1 MTPSVS
7 SLFDLNDRT
16 AVVTGSSSGI
26 GEAIAGFLADAGAR
40 VVLVARRQDRLDAL
54 VDSIKR
60 DGKEAVAIAADLS
73 DVENVSKIAERCQKD
88 FGKVHILVNAAGINP
103 RQPADD
109 VTPQSWN
116 QTIQL
121 NLSTPFFF
129 AQALVP
135 GMKAAGYGRI
145 INIASLQS
153 VRAFPDGIAYGAS
166 KGGVC
171 QLTRAMA
178 EAWSSDGITCN
189 AIAPGFFPTELTA
202 SVFDDNERRRWA
214 ADQTAIGRNG
224 ELKDLA
230 GISVFLASPASD
242 YITGQTIFVDG
253 GFTAR

>member
-1 MTPSVS
+1 MNRIENKV
-7 SLFDLNDRT
+7 
-16 AVVTGSSSGI
+16 AIVTGGTQ
-26 GEAIAGFLADAGAR
+26 GLGAAIAWQFAQAGAKAILTCGR
-40 VVLVARRQDRLDAL
+40 HAENGSQVSTKITQSTGVPVVFV
-54 VDSIKR
+54 
-60 DGKEAVAIAADLS
+60 EADLES
-73 DVENVSKIAERCQKD
+73 VADCRNVVSQADTR
-88 FGKVHILVNAAGINP
+88 FGQVDILVNAAGINP

-202 SVFDDNERRRWA
+202 PVFDDNERRRWA

>member
-88 FGKVHILVNAAGINP
+88 FGKVHILVNAAGINA

-145 INIASLQS
+145 INMGS
-153 VRAFPDGIAYGAS
+153 VGSGSMA
-166 KGGVC
+166 
-171 QLTRAMA
+171 TRC
-178 EAWSSDGITCN
+178 T
-189 AIAPGFFPTELTA
+189 
-202 SVFDDNERRRWA
+202 R
-214 ADQTAIGRNG
+214 
-224 ELKDLA
+224 K
-230 GISVFLASPASD
+230 
-242 YITGQTIFVDG
+242 
-253 GFTAR
+253 